1 MQMESGYPVEVIKQ
15 YQNLDQYNACKE
27 IGLTSYMVDGK
38 NALIRDIDLNYLDE
52 KGRTESPKNAI
63 RTGSS

>member
-27 IGLTSYMVDGK
+27 IGLTSYMVG
-38 NALIRDIDLNYLDE
+38 E
-52 KGRTESPKNAI
+52 KMH
-63 RTGSS
+63 